1 VNLLFKLAWRS
12 VWRNKRRSII
22 TILAVTFAAMF
33 SIAMRGIQLGTYEV
47 NIQTA
52 VNMFS
57 SYLQIQRT
65 GYQENPSLQRNFR
78 YDETLESLIKAQPAV
93 TAQAPRIY
101 ADGLVSFKDNS
112 LGAAI
117 IGIDPNLENYVS
129 DLHNKVDAGK
139 FFRSDSTDEVVVG
152 YKLLR
157 NLKAAIGDKIVVL
170 TQGYYGS
177 LGNMLFRISGT
188 IKTGSR
194 EFDAAAVFIGLST
207 AQELLDMGNRITVIA
222 LSLTDLDRVT
232 ATKAQL
238 NQKVRNLN
246 LTALSWDE
254 ILPELKQSIELDNI
268 AGLLFLGI
276 LIFVVAFGI
285 LNTVLMS
292 VTERFREFGILLSVG
307 MPQIKLVTIVFIETL
322 IIAMI
327 GLLFGNILAAGVN
340 YYIVLNPI
348 VFSGDFGA
356 IYEEYGF
363 LPRLESSLKLSIFIY
378 STISILII
386 ALASFLYPG
395 YKLWRL
401 EPLKGI
407 RHT

>member
-1 VNLLFKLAWRS
+1 
-12 VWRNKRRSII
+12 
-22 TILAVTFAAMF
+22 MF

-78 YDETLESLIKAQPAV
+78 YDETLETLIKAQPAV
-93 TAQAPRIY
+93 TGYAPRIY

-117 IGIDPNLENYVS
+117 IGIDPNLENHVS

-238 NQKVRNLN
+238 NQKVRNSN

-292 VTERFREFGILLSVG
+292 VIERFREFGILLSVG

-363 LPRLESSLKLSIFIY
+363 LPRLESSVKLSIFIY

>member
-1 VNLLFKLAWRS
+1 MSLLLRLAWRN

-47 NIQTA
+47 NIRTA
-52 VNMFS
+52 VSMFS

-65 GYQENPSLQRNFR
+65 GYQENPSLQRSIP
-78 YDETLESLIKAQPAV
+78 YEETLESLIKAQPAV
-93 TAQAPRIY
+93 TGYAPRIY

-112 LGAAI
+112 LGVAI
-117 IGIDPNLENYVS
+117 IGIDPNLENSVS
-129 DLHNKVDAGK
+129 ILHKKVDVGK
-139 FFRSDSTDEVVVG
+139 FFRSDSSDEVVVG

-157 NLKAAIGDKIVVL
+157 NLRAAVGDKIVVL

-177 LGNMLFRISGT
+177 LGNMLLRISGT
-188 IKTGSR
+188 IKTGSQAL
-194 EFDAAAVFIGLST
+194 DGAAVFMGFTT
-207 AQELLDMGNRITVIA
+207 AQELLDMGNRVTVIA
-222 LSLTDLDRVT
+222 LSLTDLNRVT
-232 ATKAQL
+232 PTKAQL
-238 NQKVRNLN
+238 NQKVRNSN
-246 LTALSWDE
+246 LTVLSWDE
-254 ILPELKQSIELDNI
+254 VMPELKQSIELDNI
-268 AGLLFLGI
+268 GGLLFLGI
-276 LIFVVAFGI
+276 LIVVVAFGI

-307 MPQIKLVTIVFIETL
+307 MPQMKLVTIVFIETI
-322 IIAMI
+322 IIAVI
-327 GLLFGNILAAGVN
+327 GLLLGNMLAAGIN

-363 LPRLESSLKLSIFIY
+363 LPRLESSLKLSIFIN
-378 STISILII
+378 STISILVI

-401 EPLKGI
+401 QPLKGI